1 MTNWCYNRMKIT
13 GPISEISRFKQTC
26 IVYENEQARL
36 DFNAID
42 PMPDF
47 SNNDALPYNDPRH
60 KMGYHWRIK
69 HWGTKW
75 NASDFHVTVDALPY
89 NDAHKAE
96 FDWRVEHWGT
106 KWNAYDFH
114 VTVDAPG
121 CYECAFQAAWG
132 PPVPVWEKMAKMFPA
147 LEFSLRG

>member
-1 MTNWCYNRMKIT
+1 MKIT
-13 GPISEISRFKQTC
+13 GPISEITRFKQTC
-26 IVYENEQARL
+26 IVHENEQAGL

-47 SNNDALPYNDPRH
+47 SDNDALPYNDARH
-60 KMGYHWRIK
+60 KMGYDWRI
-69 HWGTKW
+69 
-75 NASDFHVTVDALPY
+75 
-89 NDAHKAE
+89 
-96 FDWRVEHWGT
+96 EHWGT
-106 KWNAYDFH
+106 NGYAYDFH

-147 LEFSLRG
+147 LEFSLRGGRAHDGIRVRGYDPGRQARARNEARAF